1 MNYQYQ
7 FYFLDQG
14 TIRKYFKIITN
25 IFKIFYKS
33 IINFIIIKTI
43 IHPINIHNYYYL
55 LQYKYKIIYKIYI
68 MDINLNTS
76 VDKTTTSVSG
86 SIDKV
91 HIKVFKRNARKYIT
105 IVEGLDATF
114 DLKAI
119 LKKLKKDVLFCNG
132 KVAKDKETNELTL
145 KLQGDQG

>member
-1 MNYQYQ
+1 
-7 FYFLDQG
+7 
-14 TIRKYFKIITN
+14 
-25 IFKIFYKS
+25 
-33 IINFIIIKTI
+33 
-43 IHPINIHNYYYL
+43 
-55 LQYKYKIIYKIYI
+55 

-145 KLQGDQG
+145 KLQGDQKDKLLEFFQTELEINKDNIVVHGAMD